1 MIIFALF
8 FFLIGLLFITMPE
21 LVGYIIG
28 SIFILISINIFV
40 FSYRINKI
48 QKQQKSEEKIF
59 SFGGYEFIKKHK

>member
-28 SIFILISINIFV
+28 SIFILISINIFI

-48 QKQQKSEEKIF
+48 QKQKSEEKIF